1 MKVVS
6 ACLAGIKCNYEG
18 KAKPCQQVIDWV
30 AKGEAIVVCPEQLG
44 GLPTPRVPSEIV
56 DGKVINQA
64 GKDVSE
70 EFICGSKKAL
80 KIAIDNGCSEAIL
93 KSKSPA
99 CGSGNIHDGTFSDTL
114 IDGDGVFARMLKER
128 GFKVITEKDL

>member
-18 KAKPCQQVIDWV
+18 KSKPCQQVIDMV
-30 AKGEAIVVCPEQLG
+30 ARGEAIAVCPEQLG

-56 DGKVINQA
+56 GERVINQA
-64 GKDVSE
+64 GQDVTK
-70 EFICGSKKAL
+70 EFIRGSKEAL
-80 KIAIDNGCSEAIL
+80 KISIDNDCNEAIL

-99 CGSGNIHDGTFSDTL
+99 CGSGKIHDGTFTDTL
-114 IDGDGVFARMLKER
+114 IDGDGVFAKMLKER
-128 GFKVITEKDL
+128 GIKVITEKDL

>member
-18 KAKPCQQVIDWV
+18 KSKPCQQVIDMV
-30 AKGEAIVVCPEQLG
+30 ARGEVIAVCPEQLG

-56 DGKVINQA
+56 GERVINQA
-64 GKDVSE
+64 GQDVTK
-70 EFICGSKKAL
+70 EFIRGSKEAL
-80 KIAIDNGCSEAIL
+80 KISIDNGCNEAIL

-99 CGSGNIHDGTFSDTL
+99 CGSGKIHDGTFTDTL
-114 IDGDGVFARMLKER
+114 IDGDGVFAKMLKER
-128 GFKVITEKDL
+128 GIKVITEKDL